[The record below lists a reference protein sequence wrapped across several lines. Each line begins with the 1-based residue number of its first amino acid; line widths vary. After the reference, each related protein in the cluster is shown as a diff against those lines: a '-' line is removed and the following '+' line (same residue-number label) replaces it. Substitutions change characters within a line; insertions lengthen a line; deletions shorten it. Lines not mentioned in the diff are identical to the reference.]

1 MGRDPF
7 AGHLLAGE
15 KVLWSGR
22 PRQGLMLTARD
33 ALMIPFSL
41 MWGGFAIFW
50 ETSVVAGRAPL
61 VFKLFGIP
69 FVVIGL
75 FLIFGRL
82 PLDAWL
88 RGRIHY
94 ALTDRR
100 VLILRDGP
108 WSSFKALALDRLP
121 EATLLEGANG
131 RGTIRFGPQ
140 ATLRGG
146 YGNGAGIWV
155 PALDPTAQFL
165 GIGDVRRVFAML
177 QERSQTPAVGNRT
190 SAA

>member
-1 MGRDPF
+1 MGPNPF

-22 PRQGLMLTARD
+22 PWQGLMLTRRD

-41 MWGGFAIFW
+41 VWGGFAIFW
-50 ETSVVAGRAPL
+50 ESNVVSMKAPL

-88 RGRIHY
+88 RSRIHY

-100 VLILRDGP
+100 ALILRDGA
-108 WSSFKALALDRLP
+108 WGSFKALALDRLP
-121 EATLLEGANG
+121 ETALLEGANG
-131 RGTIRFGPQ
+131 RGTIRFGAQ
-140 ATLRGG
+140 ATFRSG
-146 YGNGAGIWV
+146 YGNGAGFWV

-165 GIGDVRRVFAML
+165 RIDDVRRVFAIL
-177 QERSQTPAVGNRT
+177 QERSQAPTIGDRT